1 MLCDVAVNL
10 IFGDSFEKLKEI
22 TDNSIDS
29 CPTDPPYGIR
39 FMGKAWDGKDIH
51 KRAGDRRA
59 FSTDPDPKSGDTGG
73 HRSIAAEAGKYNRS
87 ANANAIFQEWT
98 ESWAREIYRVLKPGA
113 YIACFASTR
122 TYHRMACG
130 IEDAG
135 FEIRDQLAWTFGQG
149 FPKSKNLGAGRGTAL
164 KPAWEPIC
172 LARKPIATGN
182 LEQNLALYGTGG
194 LNIDACKIPFI
205 SDADEAEAKEK
216 NRHAEFDSGP
226 TDNQILGKFSKAR
239 ENYEAKGRWPANL
252 MHDGSD
258 EVMEEFE
265 KFGETQSRPHDG
277 HGERL
282 DTQNTGWGFKNMPGG
297 FSDAGSVA
305 RFFFESPFSQIESL
319 FCRAEALFGAWNPYL
334 ANTVNDHSYLSEN
347 HVASALRNVACLVS
361 RGDRLLSD
369 LKIHS
374 TSVTP
379 EELKRLC
386 VALIMVILNSEKGAS
401 QDLLHEKLFPNG
413 CRVKCVGIPGQ
424 IDTIATTIS
433 LSKSGG
439 FADATTFVI
448 TPLNSELGEAAC
460 VSRFNYCAKTS
471 TSERDA
477 GLEDFATDQQD
488 ESRVAGRLGSD
499 NPRNRGAKQRANHH
513 PTVKP
518 IALMR
523 WLCRL
528 ITPAGGT
535 AIDPFLGSGST
546 GVACV
551 HEGLGFVGIEREEP
565 YFKIAQARIAEAQGP
580 LFANLPTE

>member
-1 MLCDVAVNL
+1 MRTVLCDVAVNL

-39 FMGKAWDGKDIH
+39 FMGKAWDGKDIE
-51 KRAGDRRA
+51 RRYVEANTVVERRA
-59 FSTDPDPKSGDTGG
+59 KTGM
-73 HRSIAAEAGKYNRS
+73 AAAAGKYNRS

-172 LARKPIATGN
+172 LARKPIVVSN

-216 NRHAEFDSGP
+216 NRHAEFESGP
-226 TDNQILGKFSKAR
+226 TENQILGKFSKAR

-305 RFFFESPFSQIESL
+305 RFF
-319 FCRAEALFGAWNPYL
+319 
-334 ANTVNDHSYLSEN
+334 
-347 HVASALRNVACLVS
+347 
-361 RGDRLLSD
+361 
-369 LKIHS
+369 
-374 TSVTP
+374 
-379 EELKRLC
+379 
-386 VALIMVILNSEKGAS
+386 
-401 QDLLHEKLFPNG
+401 
-413 CRVKCVGIPGQ
+413 
-424 IDTIATTIS
+424 
-433 LSKSGG
+433 
-439 FADATTFVI
+439 
-448 TPLNSELGEAAC
+448 
-460 VSRFNYCAKTS
+460 YCAKTS

-488 ESRVAGRLGSD
+488 ESRVAGRPGSD

-518 IALMR
+518 LALMR

-565 YFKIAQARIAEAQGP
+565 YFRIAQARIAEAQGP